1 MTILCRVWGVL
12 GLILL
17 GGCIASP
24 VPSDVAARRAAE
36 IDRALAARSYS
47 DFLQGR
53 YAALTNDPQRA
64 AVAYQAVSGDNP
76 GSAELLERA
85 VFSALIAG
93 QTPAAIRT
101 ARAARS
107 ETLDDTALPRLVLG
121 LDDLS
126 RASSRKRAAAS
137 LAFTSNSPFNDMIAR
152 HARAWAA
159 YEAKGIEAAE
169 RVLAAQ
175 DQGDVLV
182 TGLSDATFALIQLHD
197 GSDDAALETFEKIW
211 ANGLRLAVATEYHA
225 RLLHAAGRTEE
236 AIDRLTVFGDQVGQ
250 NASIDA
256 LLDDLRGGRPVR
268 TVRPTLNQGAALSVY
283 IPAAAL
289 AARTETDL
297 AGVYFA
303 LALHLDPGLH
313 VARTL
318 WGDALDRAGRREEAI
333 AILESVPEGSV
344 FHATAQG
351 QIAWALRRM
360 ERNEEALATASDAL
374 ESAPDRNLKIQ
385 LGDLFRSL
393 GKHEEAERIFGEIIT
408 ADAATGNEDWRLL
421 YARGAARQELGRW
434 PEAEQDLLAA
444 LEQAPD
450 EAALLNYL
458 GYSWIDRGENL
469 EDGFYLIERAVKL
482 RPNAGY
488 IVDSLGWAY
497 YRLGRYE
504 EAVEQLERAV
514 ELSPGEPVLN
524 HHLGDAYW
532 RVGRTLEA
540 GFQWNRALTLA
551 PEADDAALLHAKLET
566 GLDNALARLAS
577 NGALPDRPHTP

>member
-1 MTILCRVWGVL
+1 MTILHRVWGVL

-17 GGCIASP
+17 CGCVAAP
-24 VPSDVAARRAAE
+24 VAPDAAARRTAE
-36 IDRALAARSYS
+36 IERAMAARSYA

-64 AVAYQAVSGDNP
+64 AMAYQAVSGDNP

-93 QTPAAIRT
+93 QAPAAIRT
-101 ARAARS
+101 ARSAPAA
-107 ETLDDTALPRLVLG
+107 TLNETALPRLALG

-126 RASSRKRAAAS
+126 RAPGWKRAAAS
-137 LAFTSNSPFNDMIAR
+137 LAFASGSPFNDMIAR

-159 YEAKGIEAAE
+159 YNSGGLSASARI
-169 RVLAAQ
+169 LADQ
-175 DQGDVLV
+175 DEGDVLV
-182 TGLSDATFALIQLHD
+182 SGLSGATLALIQLHA
-197 GSDDAALETFEKIW
+197 GSDDAALETFERIW
-211 ANGLRLAVATEYHA
+211 ASGLRLAVATEYHA
-225 RLLHAAGRTEE
+225 RLLHAAGRTGD
-236 AIDRLTVFGDQVGQ
+236 AIDRLAMFGDEIGQ
-250 NASIDA
+250 NAAIEA
-256 LLDDLRGGRPVR
+256 LLADLRAGRPVG
-268 TVRPTLNQGAALSVY
+268 TVRPSLAEGAALSVY

-318 WGDALDRAGRREEAI
+318 WGDALDRAGRREDAI
-333 AILESVPEGSV
+333 AILESVPESSV
-344 FHATAQG
+344 FHATARG

-360 ERNEEALATASDAL
+360 DRNEEALAVASEAL
-374 ESAPDRNLKIQ
+374 EAAPDRNLKIQ

-393 GKHEEAERIFGEIIT
+393 GKHDEAERIFGEIIE
-408 ADAATGNEDWRLL
+408 ADAAAGREDWRLL

-434 PEAEQDLLAA
+434 PEAEQDLLGA

-450 EAALLNYL
+450 EPALLNYL

-469 EDGFYLIERAVKL
+469 EDGFYLIERAVQL
-482 RPNAGY
+482 RPDAGY

-524 HHLGDAYW
+524 DHLGDAYW

-551 PEADDAALLHAKLET
+551 PEAEDAALLHAKLET